1 MNAMGMR
8 RCMVAGGGVVGG
20 MGGAWPIPPDP
31 AAMPAYGEAFVQWA
45 PVIRT
50 MPVYTHASEP
60 RRQCWTEQVTRN
72 EYIDRRGVPLGTV
85 VGGITGGVVGN
96 AIGDTDSDA
105 VTIGSTVTGAIG
117 DAVDLDRAGITVAPV
132 TRDVERCRTVDV
144 GNDVI
149 NGYDVTYRY
158 QNRDFTIRMA
168 YDPGDRVQVRV
179 DVEPQVVQ

>member
-1 MNAMGMR
+1 MNAMVMQR
-8 RCMVAGGGVVGG
+8 YIVAAAMIAGV
-20 MGGAWPIPPDP
+20 
-31 AAMPAYGEAFVQWA
+31 AAMPAYGEGFVQWV

-85 VGGITGGVVGN
+85 VGGMTGGVLGN
-96 AIGDTDSDA
+96 TIGDTDSDSATVGGA
-105 VTIGSTVTGAIG
+105 VTGAAIG
-117 DAVDLDRAGITVAPV
+117 DAIDLDRAGITVAPV
-132 TRDVERCRTVDV
+132 TRDVERCRTIDA
-144 GNDVI
+144 GNDIV

-158 QNRDFTIRMA
+158 RNRDFTIRMA

-179 DVEPQVVQ
+179 DVEPQVQ

>member
-8 RCMVAGGGVVGG
+8 RCMVAAA
-20 MGGAWPIPPDP
+20 MLAGA

-72 EYIDRRGVPLGTV
+72 EYIDRRGVPLGAV
-85 VGGITGGVVGN
+85 VGGITGGVTGN

-105 VTIGSTVTGAIG
+105 VTIGGTVTGAAIG